1 MKKAV
6 VSLGV
11 AAILLLTGFVA
22 IPADAFGSA
31 SGAGSVET
39 DIDMPVGVSYITD
52 IKTMPGGELVLIGG
66 NQFDKT
72 LIQYVSEDEG
82 ETWQKECE
90 YLSKLPLPDR
100 KKALNLK
107 KKRS

>member
-1 MKKAV
+1 MVRAGRWK
-6 VSLGV
+6 

-31 SGAGSVET
+31 SGAGAVET
-39 DIDMPVGVSYITD
+39 DIDIPAGASYIID
-52 IKTMPGGELVLIGG
+52 IKAVPDGELVLIGG

-82 ETWQKECE
+82 ETWQKKCE
-90 YLSKLPLPDR
+90 YLS
-100 KKALNLK
+100 
-107 KKRS
+107 